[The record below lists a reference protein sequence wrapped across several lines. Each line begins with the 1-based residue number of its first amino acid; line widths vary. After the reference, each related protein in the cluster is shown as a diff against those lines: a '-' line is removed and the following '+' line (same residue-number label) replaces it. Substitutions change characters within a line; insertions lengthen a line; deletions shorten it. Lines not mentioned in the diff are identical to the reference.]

1 VPPAHAVYGSS
12 VAVAT
17 LRRTRVGTMS
27 EDELVAAYTAGNLSR
42 RAFVRRLV
50 TRGVPLAA
58 AVAYASALAPGG
70 GPSWV
75 PPRLRT
81 VAASATTGSPVV
93 H

>member
-1 VPPAHAVYGSS
+1 MPPAHAVYGSS

-58 AVAYASALAPGG
+58 AVAYASALAPGC
-70 GPSWV
+70 V
-75 PPRLRT
+75 PWPRRPPPARQSFIE
-81 VAASATTGSPVV
+81 VPRARMR
-93 H
+93 